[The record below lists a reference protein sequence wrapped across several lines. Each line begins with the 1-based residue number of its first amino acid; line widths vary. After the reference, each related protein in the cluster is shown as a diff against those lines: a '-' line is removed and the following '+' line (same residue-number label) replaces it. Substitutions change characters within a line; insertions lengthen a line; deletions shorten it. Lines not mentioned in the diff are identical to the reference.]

1 MELEQAITAEA
12 AAAEAR
18 AEEDVAEP
26 GIDRRWWHRVLAWAS
41 WMARSVWIRTGITL
55 ALLAVVGSQ
64 LDWSQIGERLR
75 EGQPLDFV
83 FAVALVVLALAA
95 GAWRWHALLRG
106 AGVQLGVNRLARI
119 YAVSTFSASFLPT
132 TAGGDVTRA
141 LLVSRRAADLRRV
154 AVSIVVDRAGGLAG
168 MILIAWLALAIAP
181 GKVPSEASAV
191 LIWTSL
197 LLVAVA
203 AAVVVALMRGNGW
216 LRRRLP
222 AQVLTMARDSR
233 EVLRDYGR
241 SPGLL
246 GLWLGLSMLY
256 QALIAYQLVVLGNAI
271 DVELSFATAA
281 VALTVVTLLTL
292 IPISIGGFGVRE
304 GSYVVLLGGVSIAA
318 SDATLISVLSVATL
332 LLASLPGAFLI
343 MRGNVGAVP
352 Q

>member
-1 MELEQAITAEA
+1 MDLEQTITAEA
-12 AAAEAR
+12 AAAEAK
-18 AEEDVAEP
+18 AEETVAEP
-26 GIDRRWWHRVLAWAS
+26 GVDRRWWHRLLGWAS
-41 WMARSVWIRTGITL
+41 WMARSVWIRTGVTL
-55 ALLAVVGSQ
+55 ALLVVVGSQ
-64 LDWSQIGERLR
+64 LDWSQIGDRLR
-75 EGQPLDFV
+75 EGQPLDFA
-83 FAVALVVLALAA
+83 FAVGLVMLALAA
-95 GAWRWHALLRG
+95 GAWRWHALLHR
-106 AGVQLGVNRLARI
+106 AGVPVGANRLARI

-168 MILIAWLALAIAP
+168 MIAIAWLALVVAP
-181 GKVPSEASAV
+181 GHVPSEASAV

-197 LLVAVA
+197 VIVAG
-203 AAVVVALMRGNGW
+203 AAVMVVALMRGNSW

-233 EVLRDYGR
+233 DVLRNYGR
-241 SPGLL
+241 SPGMLGMWFLL
-246 GLWLGLSMLY
+246 SVLY
-256 QALIAYQLVVLGNAI
+256 QALISYQLVVLGHAI
-271 DVELSFATAA
+271 DVQLSFATAA
-281 VALTVVTLLTL
+281 IALTVVTLLTL

-332 LLASLPGAFLI
+332 LVASLPGAYLI

>member
-1 MELEQAITAEA
+1 MDVEQSITAEA

-18 AEEDVAEP
+18 AEETIAEP
-26 GIDRRWWHRVLAWAS
+26 GADRRWWHRLLGWAS
-41 WMARSVWIRTGITL
+41 WMARSVWIRTGVTL
-55 ALLAVVGSQ
+55 ALLAVVASQ
-64 LDWSQIGERLR
+64 LDWAQIGDSLR
-75 EGQPLDFV
+75 EGQPLDFAY
-83 FAVALVVLALAA
+83 AVGLVVLALAA

-106 AGVQLGVNRLARI
+106 AGVPVGVGRLARI

-168 MILIAWLALAIAP
+168 MIAIAWLALAIDP
-181 GKVPSEASAV
+181 GRVPSEASAV
-191 LIWTSL
+191 LVWTSL
-197 LLVAVA
+197 VMVA
-203 AAVVVALMRGNGW
+203 AAAVAVVALMRGNGW

-233 EVLRDYGR
+233 DILRDYGR

-246 GLWLGLSMLY
+246 GLWFGLSVLY
-256 QALIAYQLVVLGNAI
+256 QALIAYQLVLLGQAI
-271 DVELSFATAA
+271 DVSLSLATAA
-281 VALTVVTLLTL
+281 IALTVVTLVTL

-332 LLASLPGAFLI
+332 LIASLPGAFLI

>member
-18 AEEDVAEP
+18 AEEDVAER
-26 GIDRRWWHRVLAWAS
+26 GVDQRWWHRVLAWAS
-41 WMARSVWIRTGITL
+41 WMARSVWVRTGVTL
-55 ALLAVVGSQ
+55 ALLAIVGSQ
-64 LDWSQIGERLR
+64 LDWSLIGDRLR
-75 EGQPLDFV
+75 EGQPVDFV

-95 GAWRWHALLRG
+95 GAWRWHALLHG
-106 AGVQLGVNRLARI
+106 AGVPLGVNRLARI
-119 YAVSTFSASFLPT
+119 YAVSTFSSSFLPT

-141 LLVSRRAADLRRV
+141 LLVSRRASDLRRV

-168 MILIAWLALAIAP
+168 MIGIAWLALALEP
-181 GKVPSEASAV
+181 GRAPSEATAV
-191 LIWTSL
+191 LLWTTL
-197 LLVAVA
+197 AMVA
-203 AAVVVALMRGNGW
+203 AAAVVVVALMRGGGW

-222 AQVLTMARDSR
+222 QQVLTFARDSR
-233 EVLRDYGR
+233 DVLRDYGR

-246 GLWLGLSMLY
+246 GMWLLLSVLY
-256 QALIAYQLVVLGNAI
+256 QALIAYQLVMLGHAI

-281 VALTVVTLLTL
+281 IALTIVTLVTL

-332 LLASLPGAFLI
+332 LVASLPGAFLI